1 MEKVK
6 AFLNKFKWY
15 LIGGLILLIVII
27 VAITLFVKNHKV
39 NVEDDVKVSF
49 HGYEKSGTAEI
60 TDESYDKVTNK
71 LYIRALKQ
79 SNFKNKEIIRMIKNN
94 DGEDI
99 EESDLN
105 YDELQQMR
113 HASRI
118 MDNVDFNIHDSEN
131 LSNGDKVKV
140 QLKLEKGTSKEFR
153 LKAKEFTK
161 EFKVH
166 GLKKPKELTAKELIG
181 SFNPKFTGVNGSGSL
196 NLITKDTPKNLSSLS
211 LSSYEFTVPNNGSL
225 KNGDNIKL
233 TIPQDLIDDIN
244 SNGSSSFKGKKTYS
258 IKANELP
265 ELNKL
270 ENISETLDRNNKLI
284 KEEYN
289 SSKYTKYKTENID
302 NYYKV
307 DYGVSNDDYFGDE
320 DKEDSEK
327 VSPVSKIEP
336 TNITL
341 VTAVKVTRTSEYSDP
356 DVNYNYKGYKN
367 YKLENNRLVKDDT
380 TEEVSTSSEES
391 EMNDLHDELTSD
403 GYKKM

>member
-1 MEKVK
+1 M
-6 AFLNKFKWY
+6 
-15 LIGGLILLIVII
+15 
-27 VAITLFVKNHKV
+27 

-79 SNFKNKEIIRMIKNN
+79 SNFKNKKIIRMIKNN

-166 GLKKPKELTAKELIG
+166 GLKKPKELTAKELIE

-320 DKEDSEK
+320 DKEDNEK

-356 DVNYNYKGYKN
+356 EVDYSYKGYKN
-367 YKLENNRLVKDDT
+367 YKLEDNRLVKDDT

>member
-1 MEKVK
+1 MEKAK

-15 LIGGLILLIVII
+15 LIGGAILLIVVIL
-27 VAITLFVKNHKV
+27 AITLFVKNHKV

-79 SNFKNKEIIRMIKNN
+79 SGFKNKEIIKMIENN
-94 DGEDI
+94 NGEDI
-99 EESDLN
+99 EEDDLN

-113 HASRI
+113 HASKI
-118 MDNVDFNIHDSEN
+118 MDNVDFNIHNNEN

-140 QLKLEKGTSKEFR
+140 QLKLEKGTSKKFK

-166 GLKKPKELTAKELIG
+166 GLKKPKELTAKDLIEG
-181 SFNPKFTGVNGSGSL
+181 FNPKFTGVNGSGSL
-196 NLITKDTPKNLSSLS
+196 NLITKDTPDNLSNLS
-211 LSSYEFTVPNNGSL
+211 LSSYELTVPNNGSL

-233 TIPQDLIDDIN
+233 TIPQDQIDDIN
-244 SNGSSSFKGKKTYS
+244 NNGSSSFKGKKTYT
-258 IKANELP
+258 IKANNLP

-284 KEEYN
+284 KDEYD
-289 SSKYTKYKTENID
+289 SSKYTKYNTENID

-307 DYGVSNDDYFGDE
+307 DYGVSSDDYFNDDE
-320 DKEDSEK
+320 KDSEK
-327 VSPVSKIEP
+327 VSPVSKVEP

-356 DVNYNYKGYKN
+356 EVDYSYKGYKN

-380 TEEVSTSSEES
+380 TEEVSTSSDED

-403 GYKKM
+403 GYKKL